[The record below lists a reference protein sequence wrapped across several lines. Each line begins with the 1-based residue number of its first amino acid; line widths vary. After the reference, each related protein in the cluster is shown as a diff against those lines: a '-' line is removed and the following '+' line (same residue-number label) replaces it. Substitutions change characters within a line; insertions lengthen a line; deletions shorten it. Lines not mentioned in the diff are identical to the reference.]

1 MAAAK
6 SLRLRKALPLLRQ
19 MLRQLRRM
27 MRLPPMNRPVS
38 TKIQASAA
46 LPPQRRPPQTLPPKI
61 ARQMTPPMPKQLRLM
76 TAQTRHL
83 ILPPPRCRSL
93 LRTIRRSALL
103 QTSLLQ
109 TPSLLPSHPPS
120 DLQYSLPLYF
130 LRRTV
135 LPVFLLPAFLLQTV
149 RRFPPSPDS
158 LRPRFPCRLPAKRF
172 PLSRSPPHPPF
183 PRDFFLPHR
192 LRIRAAAQARSAR

>member
-6 SLRLRKALPLLRQ
+6 FLRLRKALPLLQQ
-19 MLRQLRRM
+19 MSRQLRRM
-27 MRLPPMNRPVS
+27 MRLPPMKRPAS
-38 TKIQASAA
+38 TA

-83 ILPPPRCRSL
+83 ILPSPRCRSPL
-93 LRTIRRSALL
+93 PTFRRSALL
-103 QTSLLQ
+103 RTSLLQ

-135 LPVFLLPAFLLQTV
+135 LPVFLLPSFLLQTV
-149 RRFPPSPDS
+149 RRFPPSPDN